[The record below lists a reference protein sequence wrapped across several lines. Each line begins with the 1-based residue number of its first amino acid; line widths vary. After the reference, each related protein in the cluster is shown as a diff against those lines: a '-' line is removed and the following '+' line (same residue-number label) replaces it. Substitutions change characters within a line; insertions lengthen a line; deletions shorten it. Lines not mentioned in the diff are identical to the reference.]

1 MPKWLPGTTI
11 EADFSQADAVESVLR
26 PLFLTGGLVLSQVA
40 KLTGL
45 EAYTIQNWVRRG
57 FVSPPEHKRYSK
69 RQFCRIALINA
80 LKDCMQMDS
89 VTRLLSYI
97 NGYLDD
103 ESDDRIDDALL
114 YALFARLVLGT
125 QPLAVPDSE
134 QITCAAQKL
143 LKDWEGPSPDSRER
157 AVRVLRIMGLAYA
170 SSLMQQEALRLLSR
184 LPNNEELEMHGSLV

>member
-1 MPKWLPGTTI
+1 MSRLLPGTTI
-11 EADFSQADAVESVLR
+11 EADFTQTDAVESVLR
-26 PLFLTGGLVLSQVA
+26 PLFLAGGLVLSQVA

-57 FVSPPEHKRYSK
+57 FVSPPERKRYSK

-97 NGYLDD
+97 NGHLND
-103 ESDDRIDDALL
+103 ESDDMIDDTLL
-114 YALFARLVLGT
+114 YAMFARLVLNT
-125 QPLAVPDSE
+125 QPRGVPDSE
-134 QITCAAQKL
+134 QITCAAKKL
-143 LKDWEGPSPDSRER
+143 LKDWEGPSPDAHDR

-170 SSLMQQEALRLLSR
+170 SSQMQQEVVRLLSR
-184 LPNNEELEMHGSLV
+184 LPNNEELEMHGNMV